1 MNTFSMVRRA
11 LAQRK
16 LGSVLTALG
25 VALGVMLVV
34 AVMMIY
40 VQVKAYYDAQGGSYP
55 CVVGAEGYDLQLVQ
69 NVVYHTDRSPGNV
82 PFSRYL
88 SLQKEPWVKHVVP
101 YAVGDSYRGYR
112 VVGTT
117 DGIFDPIVEPRKGVP
132 IAFSEGRKFSFDPA
146 LLQQVIDII
155 ERGGAVPDDRKPK
168 LVKEA
173 VIGADVAKRLKL
185 KLGDQIE
192 PTHGVEGDKKHENTY
207 LWTVVGIMKSTGTAL
222 DRVIYIGLDTFL
234 GIDDHLLG
242 GRMPDGS
249 AGISAILLWTKG
261 RIALATM
268 VPRLDAEQGIQAVR
282 PAEVIRTKLYDVH
295 LKPAQKTLLMVT
307 LFNVLTGV
315 VGIGVALYNTM
326 NERRREIAILR
337 AVGAR
342 RGFIVRLLVGEATTI
357 AGAGAVG
364 GLVLARVFLFVMQI
378 GVADFGLFGQSVSY
392 EPDPWRFETVPV
404 LDLASDDRETP
415 PNVSIGSFPI
425 YKVVDAPAPA
435 SGDPEDRRVGLTVL
449 GMGPFDVAK
458 TPHVPLDLMALF
470 GALAVGALAGLLP
483 ALKGYRTPVAE
494 NLSPIS

>member
-1 MNTFSMVRRA
+1 MSLFAMVRRA

-16 LGSVLTALG
+16 LGTFLTAFG
-25 VALGVMLVV
+25 VALGVMLTT
-34 AVMMIY
+34 AVLMIY

-82 PFSRYL
+82 PYAKYRAL
-88 SLQKEPWVKHVVP
+88 LKEPWVKHAVP
-101 YAVGDSYRGYR
+101 YAVGDSFRGYR

-117 DGIFDPIVEPRKGVP
+117 DGIFDPIVEPKKGTP
-132 IAFSEGRKFSFDPA
+132 LAFAEGRKFAFDPA
-146 LLQQVIDII
+146 VLQQVIDLI

-173 VIGADVAKRLKL
+173 VVGAEVAKRLKL
-185 KLGDQIE
+185 KIGEQIE
-192 PTHGVEGDKKHENTY
+192 PTHGLEGDKKHENTY
-207 LWTVVGIMKSTGTAL
+207 LWTVVGILKPTGTAV
-222 DRVIYIGLDTFL
+222 DRVIYIGLDSFL

-307 LFNVLTGV
+307 LFNVLTGI
-315 VGIGVALYNTM
+315 VGVGVALYNTM

-342 RGFIVRLLVGEATTI
+342 RGFIVRLLVGEATAI
-357 AGAGAVG
+357 AAAGALG
-364 GLVLARVFLFVMQI
+364 GLVLSRAFLFAMQI
-378 GVADFGLFGQSVSY
+378 GVADFGLFGKSVSF
-392 EPDPWRFETVPV
+392 EPDPWRMETAAVWDFLP
-404 LDLASDDRETP
+404 DDRETP
-415 PNVSIGSFPI
+415 ANWSLGSFAVF
-425 YKVVDAPAPA
+425 KVEERPEPA
-435 SGDPEDRRVGLTVL
+435 SGDAADRVVGLTVL
-449 GMGPFDVAK
+449 GMGPFEAPREPRLPIDF
-458 TPHVPLDLMALF
+458 LALF
-470 GALAVGALAGLLP
+470 GAVSVGALAGFLP
-483 ALKGYRTPVAE
+483 AMKGYRTPVAE
-494 NLSPIS
+494 NLAPLS